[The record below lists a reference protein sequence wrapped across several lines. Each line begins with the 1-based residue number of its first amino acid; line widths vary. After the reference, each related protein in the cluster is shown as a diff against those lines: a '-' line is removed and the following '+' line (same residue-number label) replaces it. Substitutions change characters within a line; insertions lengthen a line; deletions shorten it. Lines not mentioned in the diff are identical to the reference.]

1 MDAVV
6 NATSGLIPSSDSDD
20 TKDTSNSVVTFLASL
35 TINIA
40 VALLIFVI
48 FCILRPRLR
57 RVYAPRTYA
66 VTKDKR
72 PEPVSRGLF
81 SWIPA
86 VLRVPDTDII
96 QQSGLDTY
104 MFLRSIRTMFIMF
117 GVISIAS
124 AASIL
129 PVNVLGTMK
138 LTGLNS
144 LSMGNVDPRS
154 NWLWVHIGFFAA
166 IVWWSLWNI
175 VGELRIYTHLRM
187 WWLTH
192 PNTVSKAGASTV
204 LVSNVPKSLANDES
218 RLRDLFSMF
227 PGGIR
232 QVFVNRMCKKL
243 AKTVHTR
250 DKLVTQLEKEL
261 TKYAIKCKK
270 LWSKSQ
276 DTNSPYRPPSRP
288 TARKGWDMFAK
299 VDLFEHLAAEIARCN
314 RFIAKSA
321 KNMDT
326 MERQSSALV
335 MFNQQVGAHMAAQ
348 TVLDY
353 RPFSM
358 GQVTAGVNPDDI
370 IWSNLEISP
379 WSRRIRGYVT
389 FAITVGLTLLWT
401 IIAAALSSLVQVKSL
416 ADFEAFKWL
425 RGNSVVLGIFS
436 GVVPSLVLA
445 LLMSILPNI
454 LRLLLYIEGTTTRSQ
469 IKLRMLHRL
478 FFFQTWNVY
487 LVTIFSSS
495 IFQIAIKSV
504 SEPGKIVELIQTQV
518 PQSATNILTY
528 VLLLAFIGAA
538 KEIVQGVPLAL
549 RYLVPKLFAKTPRMM
564 LKAEQPQDFKWEA
577 AIPTHSLIFLM
588 GFSYSFIAP
597 IVNWFVMVYFGLFYL
612 IYRYQFLY
620 VYNDSTWATGGLS
633 FPKSIKQ
640 MLVSIYISEVYLLL
654 MMVAKLHAGVNAIM
668 RIVVAAGLIA
678 VTVGAHLYINE
689 VYMPAINHLPVKRAA
704 DVERTPV
711 LAREFPD
718 VLDRSGDIE
727 KMLPES
733 QRCAYATFSSL
744 VPAFVIKLVL
754 RLTQS
759 AKPNAVDNGWDDAEE
774 TRGFAYDDQ
783 LFGQRQTRLSMAD
796 WQPLATSSNAYL
808 ARQFAS
814 PELRARAVSNLW
826 VPLGDVLFEDL
837 RRDIEHHGQGTI
849 LFITQGTDITKAFK
863 VHADTDFELDHAESS
878 NRADLYKRMY
888 NTETE

>member
-6 NATSGLIPSSDSDD
+6 NATAGLIPSSDSDD

-35 TINIA
+35 VINIA
-40 VALLIFVI
+40 VALVIFVT

-66 VTKDKR
+66 VIKDKR

-117 GVISIAS
+117 AVISIAS

-129 PVNVLGTMK
+129 PVNVKGTMK

-232 QVFVNRMCKKL
+232 QVFVNR
-243 AKTVHTR
+243 
-250 DKLVTQLEKEL
+250 
-261 TKYAIKCKK
+261 I
-270 LWSKSQ
+270 
-276 DTNSPYRPPSRP
+276 PPARP
-288 TARKGWDMFAK
+288 TTRNSWNIFAK
-299 VDLFEHLAAEIARCN
+299 VDLFEHLAAEIAKCN

-321 KNMDT
+321 NNMDS

-416 ADFEAFKWL
+416 ANFEAFKWL

-445 LLMSILPNI
+445 LLMSVLPYI

-495 IFQIAIKSV
+495 IFQIAVKSV

-640 MLVSIYISEVYLLL
+640 ILVGIYISEVYLLL

-704 DVERTPV
+704 DVERTPA

-754 RLTQS
+754 RITGS
-759 AKPNAVDNGWDDAEE
+759 AKPNTVDNGWDNAEDAMP
-774 TRGFAYDDQ
+774 GFAHDDQ

-808 ARQFAS
+808 AR
-814 PELRARAVSNLW
+814 
-826 VPLGDVLFEDL
+826 
-837 RRDIEHHGQGTI
+837 
-849 LFITQGTDITKAFK
+849 
-863 VHADTDFELDHAESS
+863 
-878 NRADLYKRMY
+878 
-888 NTETE
+888 

>member
-6 NATSGLIPSSDSDD
+6 NATAGLIPSSDSDD

-35 TINIA
+35 VINIA
-40 VALLIFVI
+40 VALVIFVT

-66 VTKDKR
+66 VIKDKR

-117 GVISIAS
+117 AVISIAS

-129 PVNVLGTMK
+129 PVNVKGTMK

-232 QVFVNRMCKKL
+232 QVFVNR
-243 AKTVHTR
+243 
-250 DKLVTQLEKEL
+250 
-261 TKYAIKCKK
+261 
-270 LWSKSQ
+270 
-276 DTNSPYRPPSRP
+276 
-288 TARKGWDMFAK
+288 
-299 VDLFEHLAAEIARCN
+299 IAN
-314 RFIAKSA
+314 
-321 KNMDT
+321 NMDS

-416 ADFEAFKWL
+416 ANFEAFKWL

-445 LLMSILPNI
+445 LLMSVLPYI

-495 IFQIAIKSV
+495 IFQIAVKSV

-640 MLVSIYISEVYLLL
+640 ILVGIYISEVYLLL

-704 DVERTPV
+704 DVERTPA

-754 RLTQS
+754 RITGS
-759 AKPNAVDNGWDDAEE
+759 AKPNTVDNGWDNAEDAMP
-774 TRGFAYDDQ
+774 GFAHDDQ

-837 RRDIEHHGQGTI
+837 RREIEYHGQGTI

-863 VHADTDFELDHAESS
+863 VHADTDFELDRAESS
-878 NRADLYKRMY
+878 NRAELYKRMH
-888 NTETE
+888 NNET

>member
-1 MDAVV
+1 MD
-6 NATSGLIPSSDSDD
+6 S
-20 TKDTSNSVVTFLASL
+20 
-35 TINIA
+35 
-40 VALLIFVI
+40 
-48 FCILRPRLR
+48 
-57 RVYAPRTYA
+57 
-66 VTKDKR
+66 
-72 PEPVSRGLF
+72 
-81 SWIPA
+81 
-86 VLRVPDTDII
+86 
-96 QQSGLDTY
+96 
-104 MFLRSIRTMFIMF
+104 
-117 GVISIAS
+117 
-124 AASIL
+124 
-129 PVNVLGTMK
+129 
-138 LTGLNS
+138 
-144 LSMGNVDPRS
+144 
-154 NWLWVHIGFFAA
+154 
-166 IVWWSLWNI
+166 
-175 VGELRIYTHLRM
+175 
-187 WWLTH
+187 
-192 PNTVSKAGASTV
+192 
-204 LVSNVPKSLANDES
+204 
-218 RLRDLFSMF
+218 
-227 PGGIR
+227 
-232 QVFVNRMCKKL
+232 
-243 AKTVHTR
+243 
-250 DKLVTQLEKEL
+250 
-261 TKYAIKCKK
+261 
-270 LWSKSQ
+270 
-276 DTNSPYRPPSRP
+276 
-288 TARKGWDMFAK
+288 
-299 VDLFEHLAAEIARCN
+299 
-314 RFIAKSA
+314 
-321 KNMDT
+321 

-416 ADFEAFKWL
+416 ANFEAFKWL

-445 LLMSILPNI
+445 LLMSVLPYI

-495 IFQIAIKSV
+495 IFQIAVKSV

-640 MLVSIYISEVYLLL
+640 ILVGIYISEVYLLL

-704 DVERTPV
+704 DVERTPA

-718 VLDRSGDIE
+718 VLD
-727 KMLPES
+727 
-733 QRCAYATFSSL
+733 
-744 VPAFVIKLVL
+744 
-754 RLTQS
+754 
-759 AKPNAVDNGWDDAEE
+759 
-774 TRGFAYDDQ
+774 
-783 LFGQRQTRLSMAD
+783 
-796 WQPLATSSNAYL
+796 
-808 ARQFAS
+808 
-814 PELRARAVSNLW
+814 
-826 VPLGDVLFEDL
+826 
-837 RRDIEHHGQGTI
+837 
-849 LFITQGTDITKAFK
+849 
-863 VHADTDFELDHAESS
+863 
-878 NRADLYKRMY
+878 
-888 NTETE
+888 

>member
-6 NATSGLIPSSDSDD
+6 NATAGLIPSSDSDD

-35 TINIA
+35 VINIA
-40 VALLIFVI
+40 VALVIFVT

-66 VTKDKR
+66 VIKDKR

-117 GVISIAS
+117 AVISIAS

-129 PVNVLGTMK
+129 PVNVKGTMK

-218 RLRDLFSMF
+218 RLRDLFSTF

-232 QVFVNRMCKKL
+232 QVF
-243 AKTVHTR
+243 
-250 DKLVTQLEKEL
+250 
-261 TKYAIKCKK
+261 
-270 LWSKSQ
+270 
-276 DTNSPYRPPSRP
+276 
-288 TARKGWDMFAK
+288 
-299 VDLFEHLAAEIARCN
+299 HLAAEIAKCN

-321 KNMDT
+321 NNMDS

-416 ADFEAFKWL
+416 ANFEAFKWL

-445 LLMSILPNI
+445 LLMSVLPYI

-495 IFQIAIKSV
+495 IFQIAVKSV

-564 LKAEQPQDFKWEA
+564 LKAEQPQGFKWEA

-588 GFSYSFIAP
+588 GFSYS
-597 IVNWFVMVYFGLFYL
+597 
-612 IYRYQFLY
+612 
-620 VYNDSTWATGGLS
+620 
-633 FPKSIKQ
+633 
-640 MLVSIYISEVYLLL
+640 
-654 MMVAKLHAGVNAIM
+654 
-668 RIVVAAGLIA
+668 
-678 VTVGAHLYINE
+678 
-689 VYMPAINHLPVKRAA
+689 
-704 DVERTPV
+704 
-711 LAREFPD
+711 
-718 VLDRSGDIE
+718 
-727 KMLPES
+727 
-733 QRCAYATFSSL
+733 
-744 VPAFVIKLVL
+744 
-754 RLTQS
+754 
-759 AKPNAVDNGWDDAEE
+759 
-774 TRGFAYDDQ
+774 
-783 LFGQRQTRLSMAD
+783 
-796 WQPLATSSNAYL
+796 
-808 ARQFAS
+808 
-814 PELRARAVSNLW
+814 
-826 VPLGDVLFEDL
+826 
-837 RRDIEHHGQGTI
+837 
-849 LFITQGTDITKAFK
+849 
-863 VHADTDFELDHAESS
+863 
-878 NRADLYKRMY
+878 
-888 NTETE
+888 